1 MFEFECFSCLRG
13 IIFAVKGFSHI
24 TFRKKGFMMNKKLS
38 LWTYLLICGLLVMLP
53 KTAVFAEAQNAK
65 ALVTQLYKAYDWETK
80 SDHASNRRTL
90 LEESREVLAQY
101 FDNKLTG
108 LILKDRA
115 CAKKTKEICLLDFPP
130 IWASQDPS
138 VPKKLSISSTNNP
151 EVVIVEIRYEGNKPL
166 KLIYHV
172 AETKAGLRITDIE
185 YSKDS
190 SLLTILSR

>member
-1 MFEFECFSCLRG
+1 M
-13 IIFAVKGFSHI
+13 KKWFSHGI
-24 TFRKKGFMMNKKLS
+24 Y
-38 LWTYLLICGLLVMLP
+38 LWICGLLMMLSS
-53 KTAVFAEAQNAK
+53 TVTLAEPQTAK

-80 SDHASNRRTL
+80 SEQAANRRTL
-90 LEESREVLAQY
+90 VEESREVLAQY

-138 VPKKLSISSTNNP
+138 VLKKLNISGTNNP
-151 EVVIVEIRYEGNKPL
+151 EIVLVEIRYEAQKPL
-166 KLIYHV
+166 KLTYHV

-190 SLLTILSR
+190 SLLAILSH